1 MFARSF
7 VATLVGVM
15 LVTPAFAA
23 PARNPRG
30 INARQQR
37 QTQRIRQGIKS
48 GDVTRGE
55 ANRLRG
61 DEAAVRAEER
71 VYRKSGGGLS
81 PAERKD
87 LENDL
92 NKNSREIYRVKHNDR
107 MHTAS

>member
-15 LVTPAFAA
+15 LASPAFAT
-23 PARNPRG
+23 PVRSLRG

-48 GDVTRGE
+48 GEVTNGE

-61 DEAAVRAEER
+61 DEAGVRAEER
-71 VYRKSGGGLS
+71 VYRKSGNGLS
-81 PAERKD
+81 PSERKD
-87 LENDL
+87 LEKDL
-92 NKNSREIYRVKHNDR
+92 NKNSREIDRAKHNDR
-107 MHTAS
+107 VRTAD

>member
-1 MFARSF
+1 MFARSL
-7 VATLVGVM
+7 VATVVGVM

-23 PARNPRG
+23 PARSPRG
-30 INARQQR
+30 INARQHR

-48 GDVTRGE
+48 GEVTKGE

-71 VYRKSGGGLS
+71 VYRKSGNGLS

-87 LENDL
+87 LEKDL
-92 NKNSREIYRVKHNDR
+92 NKNSREINRAKHNDR
-107 MHTAS
+107 SRTAS

>member
-15 LVTPAFAA
+15 LVTPGFAA
-23 PARNPRG
+23 PAHGPRG

-48 GDVTRGE
+48 GEVTKGE
-55 ANRLRG
+55 ADRLRG

-71 VYRKSGGGLS
+71 VYRRSGDGLS
-81 PAERKD
+81 QAERKD
-87 LENDL
+87 LEKDL
-92 NKNSREIYRVKHNDR
+92 NKNSRDIYRARHNDR
-107 MHTAS
+107 SRTAS